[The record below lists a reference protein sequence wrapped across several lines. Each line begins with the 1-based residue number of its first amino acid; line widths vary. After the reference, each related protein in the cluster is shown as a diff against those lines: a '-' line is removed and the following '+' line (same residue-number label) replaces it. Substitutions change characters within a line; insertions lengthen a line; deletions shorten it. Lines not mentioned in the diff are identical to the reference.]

1 MARYLNTVLGSIT
14 TDAMGATLVHEHVNW
29 GFAGWQ
35 ADRTVA
41 PFDEKASLKKAVEV
55 LTAVR
60 ESGVKTY
67 IDATPNDSGRDV
79 RFLRE
84 VARASG
90 INIICSTGLYNEGHG
105 GSAYFKFRGVLP
117 FANAM
122 EELQELFSRE
132 LTDGIED
139 TSIKA
144 GVIKV
149 ATGDGG
155 SISSY
160 EERVLKAAARVSK
173 ETGVPVITHTHGGN
187 LALEQADLL
196 ISEGASPSQIVIGH
210 MGGISDI
217 DYHLAVLAR
226 GVYIGFD
233 RFGADMPPEKPDSE
247 NITCIMELIQRGYA
261 QKILLS
267 HDFTINMLG
276 RQVSQLLA
284 RLPNWYP
291 THLFKN
297 ILPALKV
304 KGVSNRQIDEM
315 TVENPKRLFE
325 GG

>member
-1 MARYLNTVLGSIT
+1 MARYVNTVLGSIP
-14 TDAMGATLVHEHVNW
+14 TDAMGPTLIHEHVNW
-29 GFAGWQ
+29 GFSGWE

-41 PFDEKASLKKAVEV
+41 PFDRKASFDKAVET
-55 LTAVR
+55 LSAVR
-60 ESGVKTY
+60 ESGVTTY
-67 IDATPNDSGRDV
+67 VDATPNDTGRDAP
-79 RFLRE
+79 FLRE

-105 GSAYFKFRGVLP
+105 GSAYFKFRAALP
-117 FANAM
+117 FVNAL

-132 LTDGIED
+132 LTEGIED

-149 ATGDGG
+149 ATGDGP
-155 SISSY
+155 ISSY

-173 ETGVPVITHTHGGN
+173 ETGIPIITHTHGGIW
-187 LALEQADLL
+187 ALEQADLL
-196 ISEGASPSQIVIGH
+196 ISEGANPSQIMIGH
-210 MGGISDI
+210 MGGVSDI
-217 DYHLAVLAR
+217 NYHLAVLGR

-247 NITCIMELIQRGYA
+247 NIACIVELIQRGYA
-261 QKILLS
+261 QKMLLS
-267 HDFTINMLG
+267 HDCTINMLG

-291 THLFKN
+291 THLFKS
-297 ILPALKV
+297 ILPALKA
-304 KGVSNRQIDEM
+304 KGVSNREIDEM